1 MDTVKMGKFLKELR
15 KEKGLTQEQ
24 LGEKIGVTNKTV
36 SRWENGNY
44 MPPVECLEMLSDIY
58 QISIN
63 EIVAG
68 ERVVEEKI
76 KEIAEE
82 NISSVLK
89 DLQKENQKFEN
100 RMIIILVVTTLLA
113 IAILILLPL
122 DSFKNILIFIMVII
136 MTFITNTLNIV
147 AMVAKKEN
155 SGR

>member
-1 MDTVKMGKFLKELR
+1 
-15 KEKGLTQEQ
+15 
-24 LGEKIGVTNKTV
+24 
-36 SRWENGNY
+36 

-147 AMVAKKEN
+147 AMVAKKED